1 MRVFPSLS
9 RFLPSVAVLICLLQ
23 LAGPAAGQDKK
34 AAVPGLKEAEEK
46 VLQKAEDEYR
56 IYFKRPETVPE
67 YWMAINFEVDVGK
80 FDVAALLLQELLLK
94 QPAAETDKELVRIE
108 EVKGLS
114 TFLRLRRVRQ
124 WSENPILEKQAE
136 KNVETLIGRVTSA
149 LDKYL
154 GDPERLGKFIK
165 ALDAPSVEERAYAF
179 LQLNRS
185 GDRAAP
191 FLAEAL
197 RNSVGTPLHP
207 KIVGALSRLNPEVVT
222 PLLAMLTARDAKDA
236 RDIDLRL
243 ALLDVVKARAEAT
256 ASAELWQLMALP
268 KYPDI
273 VRQRARETLAY
284 LLQTTAARL
293 PAPREAL
300 AEIADGYARHHK
312 RYLAPR
318 LSAEDRK
325 AFEAKHKDQEPVA
338 VWTWGDKGLRREITS
353 SLEADLYHGLRFSRE
368 ALQVDP
374 GYRQA
379 QALFVT
385 LSIEQ
390 AYGQR
395 LNEALQKTPPALQ
408 RLLAEIDSS
417 LIEEVLER
425 ALTDG
430 NAVVILGAV
439 QGLGERGDARFGQL
453 SANAP
458 PRGLL
463 RALYFPDRRVQ
474 LAAVKALVETPGAP
488 ASATAAREVEVL
500 RRFVAADPVR
510 KLVFLYVPEE
520 RKGALRKAAQ
530 AAGFESIFTAGL
542 KEAFGQLHLAANI
555 EAILIDY
562 PAPAAELPYLLAQLR
577 TDPDI
582 GRLPV
587 LLIAPPEQRR
597 PNEKGVAVLER
608 QQFQSNLGSL
618 ADRLHNV
625 WVIPD
630 GAALDGPALQER
642 LQQFTRYATLPEGE
656 PRPAGGSSLR
666 LDRLTAEVKA
676 EFSPAELKA
685 STQTALRLLQRMA
698 QSDSGYDL
706 RPALPA
712 VAHALLA
719 DDTAAPAI
727 ELLGR
732 IPGVE
737 SQVRLASVLLD
748 PRRAKLRLP
757 AGVELNRN
765 VQRYGLLLTGN
776 PDQFRQ
782 LRALAENPAEDPA
795 LRTQAALVLGSVT
808 ATPRQTGARLNRYTP
823 EGVAPRK

>member
-1 MRVFPSLS
+1 VFPSLS
-9 RFLPSVAVLICLLQ
+9 RFLLSVAALLCVLQI
-23 LAGPAAGQDKK
+23 AGPALGQQKN

-56 IYFKRPETVPE
+56 IFFKKPETVPE
-67 YWMAINFEVDVGK
+67 YWTAINFEVDVGK
-80 FDVAALLLQELLLK
+80 YDVAALLLQELLLK
-94 QPAAETDKELVRIE
+94 QPVAEVDKELVRIE

-124 WSENPILEKQAE
+124 WSDNPILEKQAE

-154 GDPERLGKFIK
+154 GDPERIGKFIK
-165 ALDAPSVEERAYAF
+165 ALDAPSVEERTYAF

-191 FLAEAL
+191 FLAESL

-207 KIVGALSRLNPEVVT
+207 KIVAALSRLNPEVVT
-222 PLLAMLTARDAKDA
+222 PLHAMLTARDAKDA
-236 RDIDLRL
+236 RDIDLRM
-243 ALLDVVKARAEAT
+243 ALLDVAKARGEAT
-256 ASAELWQLMALP
+256 ASTELWQLMSLP
-268 KYPDI
+268 KYPAI

-284 LLQTTAARL
+284 LLQTSPNKLAAAR
-293 PAPREAL
+293 AAL
-300 AEIADGYARHHK
+300 TDIAENYAHHRK
-312 RYLAPR
+312 RYLTAR

-325 AFEAKHKDQEPVA
+325 TFEAKHKDQESVA
-338 VWTWGDKGLRREITS
+338 VWTWGEKGLTHAVVP
-353 SLEADLYHGLRFSRE
+353 SLEADLVHGLRFSRE
-368 ALQVDP
+368 ALQIDP
-374 GYRQA
+374 GYRPA
-379 QALFVT
+379 QALFVA

-390 AYGQR
+390 AYRQK
-395 LNEALQKTPPALQ
+395 LNETLQKTPPALQ
-408 RLLAEIDSS
+408 RMLAEIDST
-417 LIEEVLER
+417 LLEEVLER
-425 ALTDG
+425 ALSDG
-430 NAVVILGAV
+430 NVAVVLGAV
-439 QGLGERGDARFGQL
+439 QSLGERGDARFAQL

-474 LAAVKALVETPGAP
+474 LAAATALVQVPGAP
-488 ASATAAREVEVL
+488 APATAARVVEVL

-520 RKGALRKAAQ
+520 RKGALRKGAT
-530 AAGFESIFTAGL
+530 AAGFEPIFTAGL
-542 KEAFGQLHLAANI
+542 KEAFTQLHLAANI
-555 EAILIDY
+555 DAILIDY
-562 PAPAAELPYLLAQLR
+562 PAPESELPYLLAQLR
-577 TDPDI
+577 ADADI

-597 PNEKGVAVLER
+597 PNEKGALE
-608 QQFQSNLGSL
+608 QFETNQANL
-618 ADRLHNV
+618 ADRQRNV
-625 WVIPD
+625 WVIPE
-630 GAALDGPALQER
+630 AAVLNGPSFQER
-642 LQQFTRYATLPEGE
+642 LQHFTRYATLPEGE
-656 PRPAGGSSLR
+656 PRPAGGASLR

-685 STQTALRLLQRMA
+685 CTLTALRLLLRMA
-698 QSDSGYDL
+698 QSENSGYDL

-719 DDTAAPAI
+719 DDTAPVAI

-732 IPGVE
+732 IPGPE
-737 SQVRLASVLLD
+737 AQVRLAGVLLD
-748 PRRAKLRLP
+748 PRRAKLRVP

-776 PDQFRQ
+776 PDLFRQ
-782 LRALAENPAEDPA
+782 LRTLSDNPAEDPA
-795 LRTQAALVLGSVT
+795 LRTQASLVIGSLP
-808 ATPRQTGARLNRYTP
+808 ATPQQTGARLNRYAP
-823 EGVAPRK
+823 DVVAPQK